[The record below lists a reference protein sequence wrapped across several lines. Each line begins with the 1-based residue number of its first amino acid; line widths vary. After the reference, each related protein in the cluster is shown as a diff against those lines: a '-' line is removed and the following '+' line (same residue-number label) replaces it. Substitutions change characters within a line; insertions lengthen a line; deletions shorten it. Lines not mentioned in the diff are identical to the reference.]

1 MANIYTGNGLK
12 IFYNEDTANRLPQN
26 AGNEQIS
33 EIAAMPTLH
42 ISSAMAQVETYN
54 SEYVEQLAGEQ
65 NVDPVEITVN
75 YIPGDYTHTFLDEAT
90 ETQQEFQLILIRRH
104 TEGTLDYSLMNGRI
118 SAAAL
123 SGDKDAVVQKT
134 YTFTPTEMIVRDA
147 TALASVEL
155 YEGSYG
161 VGSNCVDVPQYEPVT
176 PTGNSFIK
184 VPANQAGNPVSAD
197 MMGIGLIDGNTFSS
211 LAMTNSGSL
220 AIYAKNQTTAWTR
233 ILTSNLGDSKYVA
246 LTGDQSIDGTK
257 TFIKGIYVDSLTAS
271 NGISGK
277 SLTVT
282 ESITGESITVNNS
295 TLGTA
300 QADNL
305 TLGQPLSVANGGT
318 GSKNATD
325 ARSALG
331 VKAAG
336 TFDIVPIANGGTNA
350 STALQARINLDLI
363 SKSESD
369 TRYLKTESNLS
380 DLSDVGAART
390 NLLIQGLECN
400 SDTESGA
407 FNALHSPNGANSLRL
422 ANDGGWRYVDTNGNS
437 IPLGVANGGTGS
449 TNVVGARTNLELDR
463 FGQNP
468 NETVIYSPDRTKYYG
483 ISNGGIGS
491 WGVFDSTTQ
500 KWLPLG
506 VGQGGTGA
514 TTDGDA
520 RINLKLDRVRQDP
533 NLTHVFTQDGTKSL
547 VIDNNGKWGGYN
559 SSTGT
564 YIPLGLS
571 EGGTGSTTA
580 KQARSLDRFNTPVG
594 NRAVGMENNT
604 DVLAFLKDQAES
616 GYYSSGSTVVNGPPN
631 IGWAMYNLHVHG
643 LDSSGKLAYG
653 AVTAISDTGARWQNL
668 MHTGNWQGWYQLGGV
683 NGIVPITG
691 GGTGTNNVAD
701 ARINLGLGNIQ
712 NVNFGGVF
720 ADQWSDDTL
729 YNGGII
735 ASTLYN
741 TSSGVRSIGRMYT
754 EIQADGIPKT
764 TIHSGDGAN
773 RNAYLQFTS
782 TGALS
787 GLEHLHSTNISSQTT
802 TATQQMVIGS
812 GGSVLGTNS
821 LTIGDSDTGFKQR
834 SDGILDVYTDSLNLC
849 TFTPSGLTTTRVIGV
864 TTPDGQT
871 RGMYVSPAR
880 QGSANALVAGQVDGV
895 DFWDG
900 WRDQAAGLLVEM
912 PRQGMIS
919 SIWKCT
925 HWGTNHVAGM
935 QVYYPT
941 SGIWYTSIVT
951 GSARCIFG
959 SDGVNSASNW
969 LSTSDQRLKSN
980 IEPITGALDKIK
992 QITGYTYDK
1001 RSDLEPNEHTF
1012 TTHEAGLIAQEVQ
1025 KVLPEA
1031 VSSIGDDNLL
1041 GVTSYAVQALQ
1052 INAIKELDAKVEA
1065 QAVLIENQQ
1074 QQIDEL
1080 KALVQQLLNK

>member
-12 IFYNEDTANRLPQN
+12 VFYNEDTANRLPQN

-42 ISSAMAQVETYN
+42 IAAAMAQVETYD

-75 YIPGDYTHTFLDEAT
+75 YIPSDDTHKFLDEAT
-90 ETQQEFQLILIRRH
+90 ETQKEFQLILIRRH

-123 SGDKDAVVQKT
+123 SGEKDAVVQKT

-147 TALASVEL
+147 TALASKEL

-161 VGSNCVDVPQYEPVT
+161 VGSNGVDVPQYEPVT

-184 VPANQAGNPVSAD
+184 VPADQAGNPVSAD

-211 LAMTNSGSL
+211 LAMTKSGSL
-220 AIYAKNQTTAWTR
+220 AIYAKNQSTAWTR

-277 SLTVT
+277 SLTVA
-282 ESITGESITVNNS
+282 ERITGESITVDNS

-369 TRYLKTESNLS
+369 TRYLKTASNLS
-380 DLSDVGAART
+380 DLSDVGAARSI
-390 NLLIQGLECN
+390 LLVQGIQCN
-400 SDTESGA
+400 SNTESGA
-407 FNALHSPNGANSLRL
+407 FNVLYSPDGSNSFRL
-422 ANDGGWRYVDTNGNS
+422 ANDGSWRVADGNGNS
-437 IPLGVANGGTGS
+437 IPLVITAGGTGS
-449 TNVVGARTNLELDR
+449 NTPAGARINLELDR
-463 FGQNP
+463 FGQST
-468 NETVIYSPDRTKYYG
+468 NETVIYSPDKIKYIG
-483 ISNGGIGS
+483 ISNGTNGS
-491 WGVFDSTTQ
+491 WGAFDSTGDG
-500 KWLPLG
+500 KWIPLG

-514 TTDGDA
+514 TTDADA
-520 RINLKLDRVRQDP
+520 RINLKLNRFYQDVAQTTVSSANGQ
-533 NLTHVFTQDGTKSL
+533 NLL
-547 VIDNNGKWGGYN
+547 VIPDAAENWGVIKWNGTGYSN
-559 SSTGT
+559 VA
-564 YIPLGLS
+564 LS
-571 EGGTGSTTA
+571 VAMGGTGATTA
-580 KQARSLDRFNTPVG
+580 EG
-594 NRAVGMENNT
+594 
-604 DVLAFLKDQAES
+604 
-616 GYYSSGSTVVNGPPN
+616 
-631 IGWAMYNLHVHG
+631 
-643 LDSSGKLAYG
+643 
-653 AVTAISDTGARWQNL
+653 
-668 MHTGNWQGWYQLGGV
+668 
-683 NGIVPITG
+683 
-691 GGTGTNNVAD
+691 
-701 ARINLGLGNIQ
+701 ARINLAVNRLVQADGFTLLTAPDNTRLVVANNKEIQFQDQNGIGFGLPIVAGGTGATTINGARDNLNLGTGNDVDFRG
-712 NVNFGGVF
+712 VN
-720 ADQWSDDTL
+720 AHNWSDSL
-729 YNGGII
+729 EYPSGGFLT
-735 ASTLYN
+735 STLYN
-741 TSSGVRSIGRMYT
+741 TSNGVRAIGRLYS
-754 EIQADGIPKT
+754 EIPPDGIPKT
-764 TIHSGDGAN
+764 VIQSTDNAG
-773 RNAYLQFTS
+773 RNAYMSYDVNGLLQGIGTLS
-782 TGALS
+782 VNSIIRTPTIAVTDSMSVGTPGDAQALGARS
-787 GLEHLHSTNISSQTT
+787 I
-802 TATQQMVIGS
+802 A
-812 GGSVLGTNS
+812 
-821 LTIGDSDTGFKQR
+821 IGDSDTGFKQR
-834 SDGILDVYTDSLNLC
+834 SDGILDVYTDSISVS
-849 TFTPSGLTTTRVIGV
+849 TFTPSGFRTSRVINV
-864 TTPDGQT
+864 ETPDGNT

-880 QGSANALVAGQVDGV
+880 TGTSNALIAGAVDGV

-900 WRDQAAGLLVEM
+900 WRDQAAGVLVEL

-919 SIWKCT
+919 TIWKAT
-925 HWGTNHVAGM
+925 HWGTNHVAAM
-935 QVYYPT
+935 QVYYPN

-951 GSARCIFG
+951 GNARCIFG

-980 IEPITGALDKIK
+980 VKPITGALDKIK

-1031 VSSIGDDNLL
+1031 VSAIGDDNIL

>member
-42 ISSAMAQVETYN
+42 IAAAMAQVETYN

-90 ETQQEFQLILIRRH
+90 ETQKEFQLILIRRH
-104 TEGTLDYSLMNGRI
+104 SEGTLDYSLMNGRI

-123 SGDKDAVVQKT
+123 SGDKDSVVQKT

-161 VGSNCVDVPQYEPVT
+161 VGSNGVDVPQYEPLT

-184 VPANQAGNPVSAD
+184 VPADQIGNPVSVD
-197 MMGIGLIDGNTFSS
+197 MMGVGLIDGNTFSS
-211 LAMTNSGSL
+211 IAMTKSGSL

-257 TFIKGIYVDSLTAS
+257 TFIKGIYVDSLTSS

-282 ESITGESITVNNS
+282 ESINGDSITVNNS

-363 SKSESD
+363 SKTESD
-369 TRYLKTESNLS
+369 TRYLKTASNLS

-390 NLLIQGLECN
+390 NLLVQGLQCN
-400 SDTESGA
+400 SNTASSA
-407 FNALHSPNGANSLRL
+407 FNVLYSPDGSNSFRL
-422 ANDGGWRYVDTNGNS
+422 ANDGSWRVADSNGNS
-437 IPLGVANGGTGS
+437 IPL
-449 TNVVGARTNLELDR
+449 VV
-463 FGQNP
+463 
-468 NETVIYSPDRTKYYG
+468 
-483 ISNGGIGS
+483 
-491 WGVFDSTTQ
+491 
-500 KWLPLG
+500 
-506 VGQGGTGA
+506 
-514 TTDGDA
+514 
-520 RINLKLDRVRQDP
+520 
-533 NLTHVFTQDGTKSL
+533 
-547 VIDNNGKWGGYN
+547 
-559 SSTGT
+559 
-564 YIPLGLS
+564 
-571 EGGTGSTTA
+571 
-580 KQARSLDRFNTPVG
+580 
-594 NRAVGMENNT
+594 
-604 DVLAFLKDQAES
+604 
-616 GYYSSGSTVVNGPPN
+616 
-631 IGWAMYNLHVHG
+631 
-643 LDSSGKLAYG
+643 
-653 AVTAISDTGARWQNL
+653 
-668 MHTGNWQGWYQLGGV
+668 
-683 NGIVPITG
+683 TG
-691 GGTGTNNVAD
+691 GGTGSNSPAG
-701 ARINLGLGNIQ
+701 ARINLQLDCYNQSTSETYIQSPDKLKYFTINNSSWGMWNTQANSFIPLGIQQGGTSANDVSTAKVNLQVDRLNQFGVTTSITSGDRTKSIIVNDGGTWGGYNETSQSYIPLGINQGGTGGWDQQSARANLGIERLQQQDNGTFIRGNGTSNVGLFVMDGTWGAMNLSSGARIALPINNGGTGALDVNGARNNLGLGKIQ
-712 NVNFGGVF
+712 NANFGGVF
-720 ADQWSDDTL
+720 ADTWSDATL

-741 TSSGVRSIGRMYT
+741 TSSGVRALGRMYT
-754 EIQADGIPKT
+754 EIQSDGIPKLTLHASDGT
-764 TIHSGDGAN
+764 TN
-773 RNAYLQFTS
+773 QNAYYQFYSNGTVSGIS
-782 TGALS
+782 TIDISGKTRTGTLAVVDRMSVGTPGDAQGLGARS
-787 GLEHLHSTNISSQTT
+787 I
-802 TATQQMVIGS
+802 A
-812 GGSVLGTNS
+812 
-821 LTIGDSDTGFKQR
+821 IGDHDTGFAQR
-834 SDGILDVYTDSLNLC
+834 SDGVLDVYTDGANFC
-849 TFTPSGLTTTRVIGV
+849 TFTTSGFTTTKPITSSTPAASSGLYLTGNGRSG
-864 TTPDGQT
+864 GE
-871 RGMYVSPAR
+871 
-880 QGSANALVAGQVDGV
+880 NALVRGKVDGV

-900 WRDQAAGLLVEM
+900 WRDQASGLLVEM
-912 PRQGMIS
+912 PRVGMIS
-919 SIWKCT
+919 TIWKCT
-925 HWGTNHVAGM
+925 HWGTNHVAAM

-951 GSARCIFG
+951 GNARCIFG

-969 LSTSDQRLKSN
+969 LSTSDKRLKSN
-980 IEPITGALDKIK
+980 IEPITGSLDKLK

-1012 TTHEAGLIAQEVQ
+1012 TTHEAGVIAQEVQ

-1031 VSSIGDDNLL
+1031 VSSVGDDKIL
-1041 GVTSYAVQALQ
+1041 GVSSYALQALV
-1052 INAIKELDAKVEA
+1052 INSVKELNDKVDSITIPTNE
-1065 QAVLIENQQ
+1065 LDEMRNTIKDQQ
-1074 QQIDEL
+1074 SQIDEL
-1080 KALVQQLLNK
+1080 KALVQSLLNK

>member
-42 ISSAMAQVETYN
+42 IAAAMAQVETYD

-90 ETQQEFQLILIRRH
+90 KTQKEFQLILIRRH
-104 TEGTLDYSLMNGRI
+104 SEGTLDYSLMNGRI

-123 SGDKDAVVQKT
+123 NGDKDSVVQKT

-161 VGSNCVDVPQYEPVT
+161 VGSNCVDVPQYEPLT

-184 VPANQAGNPVSAD
+184 VPADQVGNPVSVD
-197 MMGIGLIDGNTFSS
+197 MMGVGLIDGNTFSS
-211 LAMTNSGSL
+211 IAMTKSGSL

-257 TFIKGIYVDSLTAS
+257 TFIKGIYVDSLTSS

-282 ESITGESITVNNS
+282 ESINGDSITVNNS

-363 SKSESD
+363 SKTESD
-369 TRYLKTESNLS
+369 TRFLKTASNLS

-390 NLLIQGLECN
+390 NLLVQGLQCN
-400 SDTESGA
+400 SNTESGA
-407 FNALHSPNGANSLRL
+407 FNALYSPNGANSLRL
-422 ANDGGWRYVDTNGNS
+422 ANDGVWRYVDTNGNT
-437 IPLGVANGGTGS
+437 IPLGIANGGTGS
-449 TNVVGARTNLELDR
+449 TNVVGARANLELDR
-463 FGQNP
+463 FNQNP
-468 NETVIYSPDRTKYYG
+468 NETIIYSPDKIKYIG
-483 ISNGGIGS
+483 ISNGTSGS
-491 WGVFDSTTQ
+491 WGAYDSTGGGG
-500 KWLPLG
+500 KWIPLG
-506 VGQGGTGA
+506 VGQGGTGS
-514 TTDGDA
+514 TTDEGA
-520 RINLKLDRVRQDP
+520 RINLKLNRFRETP
-533 NLTHVFTQDGTKSL
+533 TQTYMYATNMSTKL
-547 VIDNNGKWGGYN
+547 FIDNDTGDWGAYDDN
-559 SSTGT
+559 TAT
-564 YIPLGLS
+564 IKPLNINR
-571 EGGTGSTTA
+571 GGTGATTPID
-580 KQARSLDRFNTPVG
+580 ARVNLGLDRFQQQDNGTFVRGNGTSNVG
-594 NRAVGMENNT
+594 LFVMDGTWGAMN
-604 DVLAFLKDQAES
+604 L
-616 GYYSSGSTVVNGPPN
+616 SSGGR
-631 IGWAMYNLHVHG
+631 IAL
-643 LDSSGKLAYG
+643 
-653 AVTAISDTGARWQNL
+653 
-668 MHTGNWQGWYQLGGV
+668 
-683 NGIVPITG
+683 PINN
-691 GGTGTNNVAD
+691 GGTGALDVNG
-701 ARINLGLGNIQ
+701 ARDNLGLGRIQ
-712 NVNFGGVF
+712 NANFGGVF
-720 ADQWSDDTL
+720 ADTWSDATL

-741 TSSGVRSIGRMYT
+741 TSSGVRALGRMYT
-754 EIQADGIPKT
+754 EIQSDGIPKLT
-764 TIHSGDGAN
+764 LHAGDGTTN
-773 RNAYLQFTS
+773 QNAYYQFYSNGTV
-782 TGALS
+782 S
-787 GLEHLHSTNISSQTT
+787 GIS
-802 TATQQMVIGS
+802 
-812 GGSVLGTNS
+812 
-821 LTIGDSDTGFKQR
+821 TIGISGKTRTGTLAVVDRMSVGTPGDAQGLGARSIAIGDHDTGFAQR
-834 SDGILDVYTDSLNLC
+834 SDGVLDVYTDGANFC
-849 TFTPSGLTTTRVIGV
+849 TFTTSGFTTTKPITSSTPAASSGLYLTGNGRSG
-864 TTPDGQT
+864 GE
-871 RGMYVSPAR
+871 
-880 QGSANALVAGQVDGV
+880 NALVRGKVDGV

-900 WRDQAAGLLVEM
+900 WRDQASGLLVEM
-912 PRQGMIS
+912 PRVGMIS
-919 SIWKCT
+919 TIWKCT
-925 HWGTNHVAGM
+925 HWGTNHVAAM

-951 GSARCIFG
+951 GNARCIFG

-969 LSTSDQRLKSN
+969 LSTSDERLKSN
-980 IEPITGALDKIK
+980 IKPITGSLDKLK

-1012 TTHEAGLIAQEVQ
+1012 TTHEAGVIAQEVQ

-1031 VSSIGDDNLL
+1031 VSSVGDDKIL
-1041 GVTSYAVQALQ
+1041 GVSSYALQALV
-1052 INAIKELDAKVEA
+1052 INSVKELNDKVDSITVPTNE
-1065 QAVLIENQQ
+1065 LDEMRNTIKDQQ
-1074 QQIDEL
+1074 SQIDEL
-1080 KALVQQLLNK
+1080 KALVQSLLNK

>member
-161 VGSNCVDVPQYEPVT
+161 VGSNSVDVPQYEPVT

-184 VPANQAGNPVSAD
+184 VPADQAGNPVSAD

-211 LAMTNSGSL
+211 LAMTKSGSL
-220 AIYAKNQTTAWTR
+220 AIYAKNQSTAWTR

-295 TLGTA
+295 KLGTA

-369 TRYLKTESNLS
+369 TRYLKTASNLS
-380 DLSDVGAART
+380 DLSDIGAARSI
-390 NLLIQGLECN
+390 LLVQGLQCN
-400 SDTESGA
+400 SDTASGA

-437 IPLGVANGGTGS
+437 IPLGVENGGTGS

-463 FGQNP
+463 FSQNP

-483 ISNGGIGS
+483 ISNGDYGS

-514 TTDGDA
+514 TTDADA
-520 RINLKLDRVRQDP
+520 RINLKLNRFYQDVAQTTVSSANGQ
-533 NLTHVFTQDGTKSL
+533 NLL
-547 VIDNNGKWGGYN
+547 VIPDAAENWGVIKWNGTGYSN
-559 SSTGT
+559 VA
-564 YIPLGLS
+564 LS
-571 EGGTGSTTA
+571 VAMGGTGATTA
-580 KQARSLDRFNTPVG
+580 ESARWNLNINRLVQADGFTLLNAPDNTRLVV
-594 NRAVGMENNT
+594 ANNKEIQ
-604 DVLAFLKDQAES
+604 FQDQ
-616 GYYSSGSTVVNGPPN
+616 NG
-631 IGWAMYNLHVHG
+631 IGFG
-643 LDSSGKLAYG
+643 LPIVAGGTG
-653 AVTAISDTGARWQNL
+653 AVTINGARDNL
-668 MHTGNWQGWYQLGGV
+668 NLGTGNDVDFRGV
-683 NGIVPITG
+683 NAH
-691 GGTGTNNVAD
+691 NWND
-701 ARINLGLGNIQ
+701 AAQ
-712 NVNFGGVF
+712 
-720 ADQWSDDTL
+720 
-729 YNGGII
+729 YNGGILT
-735 ASTLYN
+735 SRLMN
-741 TSSGVRSIGRMYT
+741 TSNGTRSWSRFYS

-773 RNAYLQFTS
+773 QNAYMQFTC
-782 TGALS
+782 TGRLS
-787 GLEHLHSTNISSQTT
+787 GIDTLLSTNIISN
-802 TATQQMVIGS
+802 ALVVNDKMAVGVPV
-812 GGSVLGTNS
+812 GDNALGERS
-821 LTIGDSDTGFKQR
+821 ITIGDSDTGFKQR
-834 SDGILDVYTDSLNLC
+834 SDGILDVYTDSTALC
-849 TFTPSGLTTTRVIGV
+849 TFTTSGFRTSRTLLVE
-864 TTPDGQT
+864 TPDGQN

-880 QGSANALVAGQVDGV
+880 AGSANALIAGPVDGV
-895 DFWDG
+895 DYWGG
-900 WRDQAAGLLVEM
+900 WRDTSTGLLVEF
-912 PRQGMIS
+912 PRQGMITG
-919 SIWKCT
+919 IWKAT
-925 HWGTNHVAGM
+925 HWGTNHVAAM
-935 QVYYPT
+935 QVYYPSDGSAWT
-941 SGIWYTSIVT
+941 TRLVT
-951 GSARCIFG
+951 GNANWYFSG
-959 SDGVNSASNW
+959 DGVATGQQW
-969 LSTSDQRLKSN
+969 VSTSDIRLKSN
-980 IEPITGALDKIK
+980 IEPITGALDKLK
-992 QITGYTYDK
+992 LITGYTYDK
-1001 RSDLEPNEHTF
+1001 KNSLSEDEENIF

-1025 KVLPEA
+1025 EVLPEA
-1031 VSSIGDDNLL
+1031 VVETSEDKLL
-1041 GVTSYAVQALQ
+1041 AVNSYAVQALQ
-1052 INAIKELDAKVEA
+1052 INAINELDAKVVA

>member
-42 ISSAMAQVETYN
+42 IAAAMAQVETYD

-90 ETQQEFQLILIRRH
+90 ETQKEFQLILIRRH
-104 TEGTLDYSLMNGRI
+104 SEGTLDYSLMNGRI
-118 SAAAL
+118 SAAVL
-123 SGDKDAVVQKT
+123 SGDKDSVVQKT

-161 VGSNCVDVPQYEPVT
+161 VGSNSVDVPQYEPLT

-184 VPANQAGNPVSAD
+184 VPADQIGNPVSVD
-197 MMGIGLIDGNTFSS
+197 MMGVGLIDGNTFSS
-211 LAMTNSGSL
+211 IAMTKSGSL

-246 LTGDQSIDGTK
+246 LIGDQSIDGTK
-257 TFIKGIYVDSLTAS
+257 TFIKGIYVDSLTSS

-282 ESITGESITVNNS
+282 ESINGDSITVNNS

-363 SKSESD
+363 SKTESD
-369 TRYLKTESNLS
+369 TRYLKTASNLS

-390 NLLIQGLECN
+390 NLLVQGLQCN
-400 SDTESGA
+400 SNAESGA
-407 FNALHSPNGANSLRL
+407 FNALYSPNGANSLRL
-422 ANDGGWRYVDTNGNS
+422 ANDGVWRYVDTNGNS
-437 IPLGVANGGTGS
+437 IPLGIENGGTGS
-449 TNVVGARTNLELDR
+449 TNVVDARANLELDR
-463 FGQNP
+463 FNQNP
-468 NETVIYSPDRTKYYG
+468 NETIIYSPDKIKYIG
-483 ISNGGIGS
+483 ISNGTSGS
-491 WGVFDSTTQ
+491 WGAFDSTGGG
-500 KWLPLG
+500 KWIPLG
-506 VGQGGTGA
+506 VGQGGTGS
-514 TTDGDA
+514 TTDEGA
-520 RINLKLDRVRQDP
+520 RINLKLNRFRETPTQTYMYAP
-533 NLTHVFTQDGTKSL
+533 NMSTKL
-547 VIDNNGKWGGYN
+547 FIDNDTGDWGAYDDNTATIKPLNINRGGTGATSVDDARANLQINRFNQMAGETMIQSPDTLKYFTVGNDGWGYWNTQSQSFTPLGIIQGGTGANNVYQARRNLNLGEDQSVNFSSVNAATYNDLELSNGGIFSSLQY
-559 SSTGT
+559 SSTGA
-564 YIPLGLS
+564 L
-571 EGGTGSTTA
+571 
-580 KQARSLDRFNTPVG
+580 RS
-594 NRAVGMENNT
+594 
-604 DVLAFLKDQAES
+604 
-616 GYYSSGSTVVNGPPN
+616 
-631 IGWAMYNLHVHG
+631 
-643 LDSSGKLAYG
+643 
-653 AVTAISDTGARWQNL
+653 
-668 MHTGNWQGWYQLGGV
+668 QG
-683 NGIVPITG
+683 
-691 GGTGTNNVAD
+691 
-701 ARINLGLGNIQ
+701 RI
-712 NVNFGGVF
+712 
-720 ADQWSDDTL
+720 
-729 YNGGII
+729 
-735 ASTLYN
+735 
-741 TSSGVRSIGRMYT
+741 YT
-754 EIQADGIPKT
+754 EIQNDGAKV
-764 TIHSGDGAN
+764 TIHSGDN
-773 RNAYLQFTS
+773 DRNAYLQFYS
-782 TGALS
+782 TGRLS
-787 GLEHLHSTNISSQTT
+787 GIEDLHSTNISGSNITAHSQITI
-802 TATQQMVIGS
+802 A
-812 GGSVLGTNS
+812 GGNALGARS
-821 LTIGDSDTGFKQR
+821 IAIGDSDTGFKQR
-834 SDGILDVYTDSLNLC
+834 SDGILDVYTDSQSLC
-849 TFTPSGLTTTRVIGV
+849 TFTPSGLTTTRVIAV
-864 TTPDGQT
+864 NTPDGQT

-880 QGSANALVAGQVDGV
+880 QGTANALIAGQVDGV

-925 HWGTNHVAGM
+925 HWGTNHVAAM
-935 QVYYPT
+935 QVYYPN

-969 LSTSDQRLKSN
+969 LSTSDKRLKSN
-980 IEPITGALDKIK
+980 IKPITGALDKIK

-1031 VSSIGDDNLL
+1031 VSAIGEDNIL

-1052 INAIKELDAKVEA
+1052 INAIKELDTKVELHEETI
-1065 QAVLIENQQ
+1065 AVLSTQVENQQ
-1074 QQIDEL
+1074 HQIGEL
-1080 KALVQQLLNK
+1080 KALVQSLLNK

>member
-42 ISSAMAQVETYN
+42 IAAAMAQVETYD

-75 YIPGDYTHTFLDEAT
+75 YIPGDYSHTFLDEAT
-90 ETQQEFQLILIRRH
+90 ETQKEFQLILIRRH
-104 TEGTLDYSLMNGRI
+104 SEGTLDYSLMNGRI

-161 VGSNCVDVPQYEPVT
+161 VGSNGVDVPQYEPVT

-184 VPANQAGNPVSAD
+184 VPADQVGNPVSAD

-211 LAMTNSGSL
+211 LAMTKSGSL

-277 SLTVT
+277 SLTVA
-282 ESITGESITVNNS
+282 ESITGESITVDNS

-305 TLGQPLSVANGGT
+305 TLGQPLSVASGGT

-350 STALQARINLDLI
+350 STALQARINLALI
-363 SKSESD
+363 SKGESD
-369 TRYLKTESNLS
+369 TRYLKTASNLS
-380 DLSDVGAART
+380 DLSDVGSARSI
-390 NLLIQGLECN
+390 LLVQGLQCN
-400 SDTESGA
+400 SNTESGA
-407 FNALHSPNGANSLRL
+407 YNSLYSPDGSNSFRL
-422 ANDGGWRYVDTNGNS
+422 ANDGSWRVADGNGNS
-437 IPLGVANGGTGS
+437 IPLVITAGGTGS
-449 TNVVGARTNLELDR
+449 NTPAGARINLELDR
-463 FGQNP
+463 FGQST
-468 NETVIYSPDRTKYYG
+468 NETVIYSPDKIKYIG
-483 ISNGGIGS
+483 ISNGTNGS
-491 WGVFDSTTQ
+491 WGAFDSTGDG
-500 KWLPLG
+500 KWIPLG
-506 VGQGGTGA
+506 VGQGGTGS
-514 TTDGDA
+514 TTDAGA
-520 RINLKLDRVRQDP
+520 RINLKVDRLNQFGATTS
-533 NLTHVFTQDGTKSL
+533 LTSGNRTKSIIVNDDGT
-547 VIDNNGKWGGYN
+547 WGGYN
-559 SSTGT
+559 ETSQS
-564 YIPLGLS
+564 YIPLGINN
-571 EGGTGSTTA
+571 GGTGGWDVNS
-580 KQARSLDRFNTPVG
+580 ARSNLQIERLQQQDNGTFIRGNGTSNVG
-594 NRAVGMENNT
+594 LFVMDGTWGAMN
-604 DVLAFLKDQAES
+604 L
-616 GYYSSGSTVVNGPPN
+616 SSG
-631 IGWAMYNLHVHG
+631 
-643 LDSSGKLAYG
+643 
-653 AVTAISDTGARWQNL
+653 ARIAL
-668 MHTGNWQGWYQLGGV
+668 
-683 NGIVPITG
+683 PINN
-691 GGTGTNNVAD
+691 GGTGALDVD
-701 ARINLGLGNIQ
+701 GARNNLGLGEGQ
-712 NVNFGGVF
+712 TTTFSGVN
-720 ADQWSDDTL
+720 ALTRYDITST
-729 YNGGII
+729 NGGIYH
-735 ASTLYN
+735 STLYSTTGTPRSQSRLYN
-741 TSSGVRSIGRMYT
+741 AINGTTGETQTVIHTKNLSNNIESYCTFNNSGLLTINALGVTGKSRTATLSVVDRMTIGTPGDVTALGARSI
-754 EIQADGIPKT
+754 
-764 TIHSGDGAN
+764 
-773 RNAYLQFTS
+773 
-782 TGALS
+782 AL
-787 GLEHLHSTNISSQTT
+787 
-802 TATQQMVIGS
+802 
-812 GGSVLGTNS
+812 
-821 LTIGDSDTGFKQR
+821 GDSNTGFAQR
-834 SDGILDVYTDSLNLC
+834 SDGVIDVYTDSLSLC
-849 TFTPSGLTTTRVIGV
+849 TFNQQGFNTTRSIRSTTAPASSGLYV
-864 TTPDGQT
+864 TGARSGGENAIV
-871 RGMYVSPAR
+871 RGP
-880 QGSANALVAGQVDGV
+880 VDGV

-1031 VSSIGDDNLL
+1031 VSAIGDDNIL

-1065 QAVLIENQQ
+1065 QEETIAVLSTQVENQQ

>member
-42 ISSAMAQVETYN
+42 IASAMAQVETYN

-90 ETQQEFQLILIRRH
+90 KTQQEFQLILIRRH

-123 SGDKDAVVQKT
+123 SGDKDVVVQKT

-161 VGSNCVDVPQYEPVT
+161 VGSNGVDVPQYEPVT

-184 VPANQAGNPVSAD
+184 VPADQAGNPVSAD

-211 LAMTNSGSL
+211 LAMTKSGSL

-300 QADNL
+300 KADNL

-369 TRYLKTESNLS
+369 TRYLKTASNLS
-380 DLSDVGAART
+380 DLSDIGAART
-390 NLLIQGLECN
+390 NLLVQGLECN
-400 SDTESGA
+400 SDTASSA
-407 FNALHSPNGANSLRL
+407 FNALYSPDSSNSFRL
-422 ANDGGWRYVDTNGNS
+422 ANDGSWRVADSNGNS
-437 IPLGVANGGTGS
+437 IPLVVSGGGTGS
-449 TNVVGARTNLELDR
+449 STPAGARINLELDCYN
-463 FGQNP
+463 QSTS
-468 NETVIYSPDRTKYYG
+468 ETYIQSPDKKKYLT
-483 ISNGGIGS
+483 ISNNAFGL
-491 WGVFDSTTQ
+491 WDTTANAFI
-500 KWLPLG
+500 PLG
-506 VGQGGTGA
+506 INQGGTGA
-514 TTDGDA
+514 ITTTGARSNLQVDRLNQFGATTGITSGD
-520 RINLKLDRVRQDP
+520 
-533 NLTHVFTQDGTKSL
+533 HTKSII
-547 VIDNNGKWGGYN
+547 VDDSGVWGGYN
-559 SSTGT
+559 ETSQS
-564 YIPLGLS
+564 YIPLGINQ
-571 EGGTGSTTA
+571 GGTGGWDVNS
-580 KQARSLDRFNTPVG
+580 ARSNLQIDRLQQQDNGTFVRGNGTSNVG
-594 NRAVGMENNT
+594 LFVMDGTWGAMN
-604 DVLAFLKDQAES
+604 L
-616 GYYSSGSTVVNGPPN
+616 SSG
-631 IGWAMYNLHVHG
+631 
-643 LDSSGKLAYG
+643 
-653 AVTAISDTGARWQNL
+653 ARIAL
-668 MHTGNWQGWYQLGGV
+668 
-683 NGIVPITG
+683 PINN
-691 GGTGTNNVAD
+691 GGTGALDVD
-701 ARINLGLGNIQ
+701 GARNNLGLGRIQ
-712 NVNFGGVF
+712 NANFGGVF
-720 ADQWSDDTL
+720 ADTWSDDTL

-741 TSSGVRSIGRMYT
+741 TSSGVRAIGRMYS
-754 EIQADGIPKT
+754 EIQADGVPKLT
-764 TIHSGDGAN
+764 LHAGDGTTN
-773 RNAYLQFTS
+773 RNAYYQFYSNGTVSGIS
-782 TGALS
+782 TIGIS
-787 GLEHLHSTNISSQTT
+787 GKTR
-802 TATQQMVIGS
+802 TATLAVTDRM
-812 GGSVLGTNS
+812 SVGTPSDAQGLGARS
-821 LTIGDSDTGFKQR
+821 IAIGDNDTGLAQR
-834 SDGILDVYTDSLNLC
+834 SDGILDIYANSAIAATFKPTGMETSLVFTSNVPANSRGVYVNNARKGDS
-849 TFTPSGLTTTRVIGV
+849 
-864 TTPDGQT
+864 
-871 RGMYVSPAR
+871 
-880 QGSANALVAGQVDGV
+880 NALIAGQVDGV

-912 PRQGMIS
+912 PRVGMIS

-951 GSARCIFG
+951 GNARCIFG

-1031 VSSIGDDNLL
+1031 VSSVGDDNLL

-1080 KALVQQLLNK
+1080 IALVQQLLNK